1 MSCLRRMLSVVI
13 LASALLFGASAGAE
27 TEVWICTRG
36 DGTEVFTNKAKDLT
50 GCKEY
55 TPQSELGYVK
65 RTVEQKE
72 ERKPSEPQVQLALPP
87 INITINIQNAYS
99 APPPRF
105 DPVEMRPPVGEIPF
119 QVSRMLS
126 VGMSEAEV
134 LSRAGL
140 PQFTLIGSQSFG
152 VPFPTWPI
160 FGANR
165 FVYSSG
171 DWIVEVTFGGGR
183 VISINEFRPRP

>member
-1 MSCLRRMLSVVI
+1 MFCLRRPLAMVI
-13 LASALLFGASAGAE
+13 SASALFFAASAGAE
-27 TEVWICTRG
+27 TEVWLCARA

-55 TPQSELGYVK
+55 TPRAELGYVK
-65 RTVEQKE
+65 RTAEQKE

-87 INITINIQNAYS
+87 INITINVQS
-99 APPPRF
+99 APPPR
-105 DPVEMRPPVGEIPF
+105 VERVELRPPVGEIPF

-152 VPFPTWPI
+152 FPFPIWPI

>member
-1 MSCLRRMLSVVI
+1 V
-13 LASALLFGASAGAE
+13 
-27 TEVWICTRG
+27 
-36 DGTEVFTNKAKDLT
+36 KLT
-50 GCKEY
+50 GCKAY
-55 TPQSELGYVK
+55 TPQSELGYAK

-87 INITINIQNAYS
+87 IHITINVQS
-99 APPPRF
+99 APPPQ
-105 DPVEMRPPVGEIPF
+105 VERVILSPPVGEIPF
-119 QVSRMLS
+119 QVIRMLS

-152 VPFPTWPI
+152 FPFPTWPI

>member
-1 MSCLRRMLSVVI
+1 MTPVRTILPVVL
-13 LASALLFGASAGAE
+13 LAPLFLFNGPAIAD
-27 TEVWICTRG
+27 TEVWICTRV
-36 DGTEVFTNKAKDLT
+36 DGTEVFTNRMKLT

-87 INITINIQNAYS
+87 INITINVQS
-99 APPPRF
+99 APPPPRL
-105 DPVEMRPPVGEIPF
+105 EMRAPVGEIPF
-119 QVSRMLS
+119 QVIRMLS

>member
-1 MSCLRRMLSVVI
+1 MSCLCRALSMAV
-13 LASALLFGASAGAE
+13 LASALFFAATAGAD
-27 TEVWICTRG
+27 TEVWICTRA
-36 DGTEVFTNKAKDLT
+36 DGTEVFTNKAKDFT

-65 RTVEQKE
+65 RTIEQKE
-72 ERKPSEPQVQLALPP
+72 EPKPSEPQVQLALPP
-87 INITINIQNAYS
+87 IHITINVQNAYS
-99 APPPRF
+99 APPPRL
-105 DPVEMRPPVGEIPF
+105 EMRAPVGEIPF

-140 PQFTLIGSQSFG
+140 PQFTLIGGHSFG
-152 VPFPTWPI
+152 FPFPTWPI

-171 DWIVEVTFGGGR
+171 DWIVEVMFGGGR